1 MEFAKHHPDGEIN
14 LIVLD
19 IAEHLKD
26 DLMRDTQRHIG
37 NPKFQ
42 HLFFYKINLAV
53 SDDVEK
59 LWEKI
64 VQKHGPIHIL
74 VNNAA
79 ICQGKLLEQL
89 TIQHFKLTMDIN
101 FISYVHMIML
111 FLKQKVVQNA

>member
-1 MEFAKHHPDGEIN
+1 MALLFLVIFFRLDFPKKRFSKVKPTNILITGGVQGLGKLLTMEFAKQHPNGEIN

-26 DLMRDTQRHIG
+26 DLMKETQRFVG

-53 SDDVEK
+53 SDDIEK

-64 VQKHGPIHIL
+64 V
-74 VNNAA
+74 
-79 ICQGKLLEQL
+79 
-89 TIQHFKLTMDIN
+89 
-101 FISYVHMIML
+101 
-111 FLKQKVVQNA
+111 